1 MTVAGALR
9 QGLTETTRRF
19 HVALCLYAA
28 NLITAAALAFPA
40 AVLLDRA
47 LGRSVAADG
56 MEATFRFEVLIDFL
70 RSNRQALSD
79 HFQSLGVGAV
89 LYALVTAI
97 LSGGAIDTLK
107 GPPRS
112 PFLPRFL
119 GGCGRLAFRF
129 LRLLPYL
136 AVGLAGLYWVS
147 RVLDRAILALFDQSA
162 HEVAAFWAM
171 RGKQGLLLLLLLL
184 LAAIFDLARILT
196 AIEDRAHMIGAL
208 LTASGF
214 VARHLGPV
222 LALYAF
228 LLGLG
233 LLLFVPY
240 LLVAHHLLPAASI
253 AGLFVLQQVVML
265 LRHWFRVAGFASL
278 IAFYRGTVATPSGD
292 GGEEEVSAG
301 TSAVAL
307 RPGGAGAARVAP
319 MTVALA
325 MLTVVALTL
334 AGPGASTGRERAVPA
349 ARTGPGGL
357 AAGTAPGVAAAAVHG
372 IPAGRRVAS
381 YEIEAAL
388 DPERRLVQGRQ
399 TILYRNATRLP
410 MTELKFHVYPNAFS
424 NDRSVYMRG
433 IAWTD
438 RTWQAQLER
447 MRREGSWGGMT
458 VQSVRAGEG
467 AGVDLTA
474 SAAVEDTVMTVPMP
488 APVRPGESA
497 RVQVSWETLLPRTF
511 HRMGYWGEHYDVMQW
526 YPKMAVFTDQGW
538 KVYPFY
544 RYSEF
549 FADFGSYRVTLT
561 APARF
566 RVEATGVPD
575 EARFNPDGTRSVTYR
590 AEDVHDFAW
599 LADPNAEVAREVLS
613 EGPYAASPVEILY
626 VHQPYRRAMAP
637 RVLRAVKDGLLYYG
651 QRVMPYPYPRLV
663 VDDLPMGLGG
673 GMEYPMLFTVSSA
686 WFLPRF
692 YQSTEEVTVHEFG
705 HQYWYGIVATNEFE
719 EPWLDEGINSYV
731 TRRVMD
737 RAFGAGRPGRTVNA
751 LFAYAATRVLDEGL
765 EARLG
770 GGVLNLD
777 QLLGFHDTP
786 FRAVG
791 GGLLGYRLYPWYL
804 DLPGLSEGRLLG
816 SKQAYG
822 GVAGD
827 DPIVTPSWGF
837 HPGSYSDIVYDKT
850 DVALETMARLLG
862 ADRLDEALR
871 AYALRYRFA
880 HPTSQDFF
888 AVLQE
893 TVARS
898 RPDLDLRPWIDQL
911 FYGAGTVDFAVTSL
925 RSREAGEPR
934 GLIPAPKA
942 GDPPLDRRSL
952 PAETGEGDRRYET
965 EVIVRRLGE
974 VVLPVEVLVRFESGE
989 EARETWDGRSAWKR
1003 FTYERSTRA
1012 DRAVVDPAGV
1022 LAIDLDRNNNG
1033 LTLERQTRTVARL
1046 SLLWLFWLQNYLH
1059 LAASLS

>member
-9 QGLTETTRRF
+9 QGLTEATRRF
-19 HVALCLYAA
+19 HIAVCLYAA
-28 NLITAAALAFPA
+28 NLIAAAALALPA
-40 AVLLDRA
+40 AFLLDRA

-56 MEATFRFEVLIDFL
+56 LEAIFRFEVLIDFL
-70 RSNRQALSD
+70 RSNREALSD

-89 LYALVTAI
+89 LYAIAAAL

-136 AVGLAGLYWVS
+136 AVALAGLHWLG
-147 RVLDRAILALFDQSA
+147 RALDRLILALFDQSA

-184 LAAIFDLARILT
+184 LAAIFDLARVLT
-196 AIEDRAHMIGAL
+196 AIEDRTHMIGAL

-222 LALYAF
+222 LGLYGV
-228 LLGLG
+228 LLGFG

-240 LLVAHHLLPAASI
+240 LLVAHHLLPASSI
-253 AGLFVLQQVVML
+253 VGLFVLQQVVML

-278 IAFYRGTVATPSGD
+278 IAFYRGTVATPSAEAGD
-292 GGEEEVSAG
+292 EEIGIGSAA
-301 TSAVAL
+301 TAP
-307 RPGGAGAARVAP
+307 RPGGAEAAPVAP
-319 MTVALA
+319 MFVLALLA
-325 MLTVVALTL
+325 AAALMLARPGISIGHERSGPTDPPVHGRVT
-334 AGPGASTGRERAVPA
+334 AGA
-349 ARTGPGGL
+349 
-357 AAGTAPGVAAAAVHG
+357 AAGTQPGGAVAA
-372 IPAGRRVAS
+372 

-388 DPERRLVQGRQ
+388 DPERRLVRGRE
-399 TILYRNATRLP
+399 TILYRNAARLP
-410 MTELKFHVYPNAFS
+410 MTELKLHLYPNAFS

-433 IAWTD
+433 ISWTD

-447 MRREGSWGGMT
+447 MRREGSWGSMT

-467 AGVDLTA
+467 VGVDVTPLAT
-474 SAAVEDTVMTVPMP
+474 VDETVMTVPLP

-497 RVQVSWETLLPRTF
+497 RLQIVWETLLPRTF
-511 HRMGYWGEHYDVMQW
+511 HRMGYWGEHFDVMQW
-526 YPKMAVFTDQGW
+526 FPKPGVFTDQGW
-538 KVYPFY
+538 RIYPFY

-566 RVEATGVPD
+566 RVEATGIPD
-575 EARFNPDGTRSVTYR
+575 EPRSNPDGTRSVTYR
-590 AEDVHDFAW
+590 AEEVHDFAW
-599 LADPNAEVAREVLS
+599 IADPNAEVAREVVS
-613 EGPYAASPVEILY
+613 EGPYAASPVEVLY
-626 VHQPYRRAMAP
+626 VHQPYRRIMAP
-637 RVLRAVKDGLLYYG
+637 RVLRAVKDALLYYG

-663 VDDLPMGLGG
+663 VDDLPMGLGS

-692 YQSTEEVTVHEFG
+692 YQSTEEIAVHEFG
-705 HQYWYGIVATNEFE
+705 HQYWYGLVATNEFE

-770 GGVLNLD
+770 NVTLNLD

-791 GGLLGYRLYPWYL
+791 GGLLGHRLYPWYL
-804 DLPGLSEGRLLG
+804 DLPGLTEGRLLG
-816 SKQAYG
+816 SKEGYG

-837 HPGSYSDIVYDKT
+837 LPGSYADIVYDKT
-850 DVALETMARLLG
+850 DVALETLARLVG

-871 AYALRYRFA
+871 AYAVRYRLA
-880 HPTSQDFF
+880 HPTSRDFF
-888 AVLQE
+888 ATLQE
-893 TVARS
+893 SVART
-898 RPDLDLRPWIDQL
+898 RPDLDLRPFIDQL
-911 FYGAGTVDFAVTSL
+911 FYGTGTVDFAVTSL
-925 RSREAGEPR
+925 RSREIGEPR
-934 GLIPAPKA
+934 GLVPAPKA
-942 GDPPLDRRSL
+942 GQPPLDRSL
-952 PAETGEGDRRYET
+952 PPPETGEGPTRYET

-974 VVLPVEVLVRFESGE
+974 VVLPVEILVRFESGE
-989 EARETWDGRSAWKR
+989 EVREAWDGRTTWKR
-1003 FTYERSTRA
+1003 LVYERSTRA
-1012 DRAVVDPAGV
+1012 DRAIVDPAGI

-1059 LAASLS
+1059 LAAALS